1 MAQPPATKTSARR
14 LSDVARHLV
23 YPSTIKTSGW
33 PRIERRLIK
42 MGVRFDPWQVGASRL
57 ILGKDAQG
65 RYVATVG
72 GVVWSIPRQVGKTFT
87 IGSLLIALCI
97 EFPGYKVLWT
107 AHRSRTATDA
117 FESMQ
122 GIVKRKEVA
131 PHLAPTRNQGVR
143 TTNGEQEILFANGSK
158 IMFGAREQ
166 GFGRGFTKVDAE
178 VFDEAQILGQKAL
191 DDMTPAM
198 NQSRHPH
205 GALAFFLG
213 TPPTPTD
220 RSEAFSAKRAKA
232 LAGDSKNL
240 IYIECSADPESDPDD
255 RSQWPIMNPS
265 YPHRTPPEAMERM
278 REMLTDED
286 SWNREARGIWAPL
299 SKGGVIPGPAWG
311 DQADENSLAVDR
323 FALGVECGPDLS
335 WASVA
340 FAGQRPDGKWHG
352 ELDEDQHTKG
362 LGVAWLV
369 PHIQK
374 LLLDNAQIRSVVADV
389 AGPIK
394 ALLEE
399 LNGHWYFKGTGI
411 EVHAVKVAELG
422 AGCALVLN
430 GVVTS
435 DLFHIDQP
443 QLSAA
448 ALSAGKR
455 ALGDTGMWVWSRK
468 AAESDITPIQALTLA
483 LIGAQNTDVTPPV
496 VRSGGRKVVSY
507 G

>member
-1 MAQPPATKTSARR
+1 MAQPPATKHSARK

-23 YPSTIKTSGW
+23 YPPSIKTSGW
-33 PRIERRLIK
+33 PRIERRLLK
-42 MGVRFDPWQVGASRL
+42 MGVRFDPWQIGASKL
-57 ILGKDAQG
+57 ILGKDASG
-65 RYVATVG
+65 RYAATVG

-87 IGSLLIALCI
+87 IGSLLIALCV

-122 GIVKRKEVA
+122 GLVKRKAVA
-131 PHLAPTRNQGVR
+131 PFLAANRNQGVR
-143 TTNGEQEILFANGSK
+143 TANGEQEILFANGSK

-198 NQSRHPH
+198 NQSQHPH

-232 LAGDSKNL
+232 LSGDAKNL
-240 IYIECSADPESDPDD
+240 VYIECSADPDSDPDD

-278 REMLTDED
+278 RELLTDED
-286 SWNREARGIWAPL
+286 SWNREARGIWDAK
-299 SKGGVIPGPAWG
+299 SRSGVIPAPSWG
-311 DQADENSLAVDR
+311 DQGDHASIAVGR
-323 FALGVECGPDLS
+323 FALGVECGPDLQ

-340 FAGQRPDGKWHG
+340 FAGERGDKGWHF
-352 ELDEDQHTKG
+352 ELDDDQHTRG
-362 LGVAWLV
+362 RGVAWLV
-369 PHIQK
+369 PHIES
-374 LLLDNAQIRSVVADV
+374 LLAANSAIRSVVVDV

-399 LNGHWYFKGTGI
+399 RNGRWFFKDSKI
-411 EVHAVKVAELG
+411 EVTPVKVAELG
-422 AGCALVLN
+422 AGCSLVLN
-430 GVVTS
+430 GIVTGT
-435 DLFHIDQP
+435 LWHIDQP
-443 QLSAA
+443 QFSAA

-468 AAESDITPIQALTLA
+468 SAESDITPIQAATLA
-483 LIGAQNTDVTPPV
+483 LIGAQNTSVKAPV
-496 VRSGGRKVVSY
+496 RRGGGRRVVTF
-507 G
+507 